1 MGEQR
6 PIELDVE
13 LERLIGLPLYMIG
26 NILPFA
32 LPALC
37 LGSVF
42 SSLCVSI
49 LKFLALYVGV
59 LAGIGRLFLYP
70 RFLKKYNRKKGITSD
85 MKENQYLH
93 TERNNQKYVSLKFV
107 WPESLHR
114 PAMDDTPCIFLAIPH
129 GVAPLGITAYPMWSK
144 LFNDKLCSW
153 VCAPVVLKLPIISKF
168 MQGMGYI
175 PAKSSEISNALTK
188 KDRNVGIILD
198 GVAGMF
204 QSRNEVAYVKK
215 RKGPCVKL
223 SFFLVDPLSTRRCV
237 GIVKI
242 ALRAGAPLVPVYG
255 FGHTKLWTAIVDPF
269 GLLERISLALD
280 VSLVPFVGRWGW
292 PIGPAR

>member
-6 PIELDVE
+6 PIEPDVE

-37 LGSVF
+37 IGSIF
-42 SSLCVSI
+42 SSLCVAI

-59 LAGIGRLFLYP
+59 LAGIVRLFLYP
-70 RFLKKYNRKKGITSD
+70 RFLKKYNRTKSITSD
-85 MKENQYLH
+85 MKENQYLY

-107 WPESLHR
+107 WPECLHR
-114 PAMDDTPCIFLAIPH
+114 PAMDDRQCIFLAIPH
-129 GVAPLGITAYPMWSK
+129 GVAPLGITAYPLWSK

-153 VCAPVVLKLPIISKF
+153 VCAPVVLQLPIISKF
-168 MQGMGYI
+168 MKGMGYI

-204 QSRNEVAYVKK
+204 QSHNEVAYVKK
-215 RKGPCVKL
+215 RKG
-223 SFFLVDPLSTRRCV
+223 
-237 GIVKI
+237 
-242 ALRAGAPLVPVYG
+242 
-255 FGHTKLWTAIVDPF
+255 
-269 GLLERISLALD
+269 
-280 VSLVPFVGRWGW
+280 
-292 PIGPAR
+292 ARMEL